1 MCCKC
6 PIIYMAHIKINTT
19 KITINYITMQNK
31 IKLCLLL
38 PSFHNTQVDFHA
50 SCKTQDLYNFG
61 FCVGVA

>member
-1 MCCKC
+1 
-6 PIIYMAHIKINTT
+6 MAHIKINTT